1 VHWLNSE
8 AERLTMPHDPAAR
21 RLAAAVPLVLFG
33 EHGRTVE
40 GYMPAEEDLSIA
52 RPPEGRNEWVPV
64 QGPHLRAVRARD
76 RRSKTGVIGISI
88 SRSKKTGRHWLVV
101 NLGSTSRKFCVET
114 MGKTEAWR
122 RAIGLRREH
131 LEKLAL
137 ANAAIIAARLRNSAK
152 GAA

>member
-1 VHWLNSE
+1 
-8 AERLTMPHDPAAR
+8 MPHNANSR

-40 GYMPAEEDLSIA
+40 GYMPADEDLAVA
-52 RPPEGRNEWVPV
+52 RPPEARHEWVPV

-76 RRSKTGVIGISI
+76 SRSKTGIVGISL
-88 SRSKKTGRHWLVV
+88 SRRKTTGRHYLVV
-101 NLGSTSRKFCVET
+101 NLGSTSRNFCIESL
-114 MGKTEAWR
+114 GNTEAWR
-122 RAIGLRREH
+122 RAIALRREH

-137 ANAAIIAARLRNSAK
+137 ANAAIIGARLRASEK